1 MSISP
6 QEHEARIR
14 ENGAR
19 ALQMHLTREIGVAA
33 VAAALQCSKLP
44 DPRGIG
50 AGSSSW
56 HTPATLA
63 CKNRAA

>member
-1 MSISP
+1 MSIDR
-6 QEHEARIR
+6 QAEQARIR

-44 DPRGIG
+44 EPQGNKT
-50 AGSSSW
+50 SSW
-56 HTPATLA
+56 HTPAILPCET
-63 CKNRAA
+63 RAA